1 MQVIQVS
8 IHSLTMSALVGIK
21 SMMTSTTICR
31 SDPTA
36 RNWTKFAH
44 DVKLDEIRTRHDVWC
59 FSAIRDHLGKKM
71 CFSIF
76 FDIFTFW
83 DLVLIIDWGSYP
95 NQLRFPRVKEES
107 LYFPPY
113 MYIIFIVYETVFQ
126 SINQESNFWLIWFN
140 LLIKNPIFPPYM
152 SCFWGDYNDNVVDD
166 LEISKQCPLH
176 NSEKSTIR
184 YSIMEFSYL

>member
-1 MQVIQVS
+1 M
-8 IHSLTMSALVGIK
+8 
-21 SMMTSTTICR
+21 
-31 SDPTA
+31 
-36 RNWTKFAH
+36 
-44 DVKLDEIRTRHDVWC
+44 WC

-140 LLIKNPIFPPYM
+140 LLIKNPIFLLICLAFEGIIMTMWWMIWKYQNNVLFTTVKKVLLDTRLWSFLIYNLWIGM
-152 SCFWGDYNDNVVDD
+152 SNLNLVELCG
-166 LEISKQCPLH
+166 
-176 NSEKSTIR
+176 
-184 YSIMEFSYL
+184 